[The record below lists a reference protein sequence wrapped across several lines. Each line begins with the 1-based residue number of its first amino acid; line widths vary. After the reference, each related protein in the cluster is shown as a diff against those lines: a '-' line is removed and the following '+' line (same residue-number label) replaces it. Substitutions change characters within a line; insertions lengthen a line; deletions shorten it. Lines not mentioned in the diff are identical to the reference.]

1 MSVNSSEL
9 INRFNQLWP
18 LDGAEPWDAPGLI
31 VGSENRKISRVLL
44 SVDVTAD
51 VLDEAIDGQFD
62 FILSHHP
69 FIMRGV
75 TSVAESTPK
84 GDVIARAI
92 RAGVDLYAAHTN
104 ADIVSGGV
112 SEALAAALGL
122 GNLRPLVS
130 GDDKSVGHGRIGL
143 LSEPIQLGDFARRVA
158 KVLPST
164 AQGVKVAGDYG
175 QLVQTIA
182 VCGGAG
188 DSFIE
193 AAVKAQVDVYLTSDL
208 RHHPVQDARE
218 ASRFSAGKPALV
230 DVAHWA
236 GEWLWLE
243 VAAATLAQEFSSVQ
257 FVVSQL
263 RTDPWD
269 FLITQ

>member
-1 MSVNSSEL
+1 MSINSSEL

-18 LDGAEPWDAPGLI
+18 LAGAETWDAPGLI
-31 VGSENRKISRVLL
+31 VGTENRKISRVLL
-44 SVDVTAD
+44 SVDVTSE
-51 VLDEAIDGQFD
+51 VLDEAINGQFD
-62 FILSHHP
+62 LILSHHP

-75 TSVAESTPK
+75 TSVAESTSK
-84 GDVIARAI
+84 GELITRAI

-112 SEALAAALGL
+112 SEALALALGL
-122 GNLRPLVS
+122 DGLRPLVPNK
-130 GDDKSVGHGRIGL
+130 DANLGHGRIGIL
-143 LSEPIQLGDFARRVA
+143 PEPISLGDFARRVA

-164 AQGVKVAGDYG
+164 AQGVRVAGDF
-175 QLVQTIA
+175 QQTVQRVA

-188 DSFIE
+188 DSFIQ
-193 AAVKAQVDVYLTSDL
+193 AAIDADVDVYLTSDL

-218 ASRFSAGKPALV
+218 SARLNSGRPAFV

-236 GEWLWLE
+236 GEWMWLD
-243 VAAATLAQEFSSVQ
+243 VAATALAADFNSIQ

-269 FLITQ
+269 FLVTQ